1 MFGLGTSEE
10 APDDPSLKVREE
22 IDRKIKDAQIERGKF
37 EKVIDCNRKLVA
49 GLHDEVFGASPD
61 RRTFSVNR
69 IQSAV
74 VTQTA
79 VQTESPPRP
88 IFRGRETNEPPEIFL
103 RPESAFKLESLGE
116 GHGLSEGQ
124 VAGTEVIPEPLF
136 EMLAAQ
142 TVDQEQPN
150 PRAGETRP
158 GEPDQDGNQPD
169 IPEPETIMAPVPV
182 FDDEDFLFLTDELCA
197 EALTQEHESEWEIAG
212 CDADVS
218 KWIFETNVIG
228 WADQLIQWNDE
239 KDHFHFT
246 KLYPYHCW
254 IDRWAD
260 RVGNASYFIIKRVLD
275 VAEAKRDYPEH
286 AEAIEKNGGM
296 WGDLQIQHGVRGGR
310 YDGAS
315 EREVIDRVTMWCRD
329 YPYPRDEA
337 DALARGEVQQV
348 PGEPVPVEQDGV
360 VVGFEPGPPTLATA
374 DGEPTSPEMP
384 NWPTRPGIRQ
394 VDMIADIVLY
404 DGETE
409 FADIPVARNLNIPV
423 VESPYGQGEPERMYD
438 LQDLYNRL
446 WSIYHDYCLY
456 YRSPEQMLP
465 QSVVEAMKTEL
476 ETLHSKG
483 GRKLGVPDDLW
494 INFQGQ
500 ILQQV
505 QPPQLNDT
513 FFRIM
518 GMLKDEMDTL
528 SGIVGVLQ
536 GEAKS
541 EWRSGAMVD
550 SLTNNARGP
559 IGYKARHTSEALK
572 HAAKISANL
581 IIDYLPIET
590 WAKRNKKYPPAIL
603 EAMRNRLKTFGFDI
617 TVDVTG
623 ASSKESRA
631 NKLNNALANTPA
643 LQSSPTFMGQWADAN
658 EVSDADKIVQ
668 ELTQGLAA
676 PQQDQ

>member
-1 MFGLGTSEE
+1 MFGLGASEKS
-10 APDDPSLKVREE
+10 ADDPVVTLRAE

-37 EKVIDCNRKLVA
+37 EQVIDNNRKLVA
-49 GLHDEVFGASPD
+49 GLHDEVFGSNAD
-61 RRTFSVNR
+61 RRSFSVNR
-69 IQSAV
+69 IQNAV
-74 VTQTA
+74 ITQTA

-88 IFRGRETNEPPEIFL
+88 VFRGRETNEPPEIFL
-103 RPESAFKLESLGE
+103 RPESAYKVESLGE
-116 GHGLSEGQ
+116 GHGLTDGQ
-124 VAGTEVIPEPLF
+124 LQGVEVLPEPLF
-136 EMLAAQ
+136 EFLSSQ
-142 TVDQEQPN
+142 TVEQEQPN
-150 PRAGETRP
+150 PRAGETMP
-158 GEPDQDGNQPD
+158 GEADAEGNQPD
-169 IPEPETIMAPVPV
+169 VPEPETIMAPVPV
-182 FDDEDFLFLTDELCA
+182 FTDDDFLFLTDELCA

-218 KWIFETNVIG
+218 TWIYETNVVG
-228 WADQLIQWNDE
+228 WADQLIQWDAE
-239 KDHFHFT
+239 KDHFFFT

-254 IDRWAD
+254 IDRWAT
-260 RVGNASYFIIKRVLD
+260 RVGNANYFVIRRVLD
-275 VAEAKRDYPEH
+275 VAEAKKDYPEY
-286 AEAIEKNGGM
+286 ADEIEKNAGT
-296 WGDLQIQHGVRGGR
+296 WNDLYPEHGSRGGKF
-310 YDGAS
+310 DSNG
-315 EREVIDRVTMWCRD
+315 ERETVDRITLWCRD

-337 DALARGEVQQV
+337 DALQRQEVEAAPASPIEV
-348 PGEPVPVEQDGV
+348 DGMVIGMEPPEL
-360 VVGFEPGPPTLATA
+360 PYLNA
-374 DGEPTSPEMP
+374 DGEPTAPGDE

-394 VDMIADIVLY
+394 VDMIGDIVLY

-409 FADIPVARNLNIPV
+409 FADIPVSRNLNIPV
-423 VESPYGQGEPERMYD
+423 VESPYGQGEPERLYD

-465 QSVVEAMKTEL
+465 QSVVEALKTEL

-483 GRKLGVPDDLW
+483 GRKLGIPDDLW

-505 QPPQLNDT
+505 QVPQLSDT
-513 FFRIM
+513 FFRLM
-518 GMLKDEMDTL
+518 QMLKDEMDTM

-559 IGYKARHTSEALK
+559 IGYKARHTSEAIK

-581 IIDYLPIET
+581 IIDFLPIET

-603 EAMRNRLKTFGFDI
+603 EAMRKRLKNFGFDV

-623 ASSKESRA
+623 ASSKDSRA
-631 NKLNNALANTPA
+631 NKLANLLGNVPQLA
-643 LQSSPTFMGQWADAN
+643 QSPTFMGQLADAN
-658 EVSDADKIVQ
+658 EISDAERIVQ
-668 ELTQGLAA
+668 ELTASMAA
-676 PQQDQ
+676 SPQDVQ